1 MEKKKHKHRKTKLIV
16 EILAAALPFFIITVG
31 LVSFV
36 LYRGM
41 MDSFIK
47 AKEELMDDD
56 LEVIYKNIFYHNIDW
71 FWDAAESDPDLVTSE
86 ITPVEQ
92 AYYDSYCSRVLADNA
107 TVDPKDRDIEWFN
120 SLENDYVR
128 NYYVKETMKEIRDEC
143 EWEMR
148 YGNGKY
154 STIFLIDPRE
164 GHQGFVFYNIC
175 DYHGTAL
182 NTGDTGVFDLADYP
196 VVQKRLS
203 ENASTTF
210 FDTCYDFP
218 QQGIYYVAYKPIMV
232 EGKIRAFVGIGYF
245 WADFLEDVLKI
256 LLGLALSLLWGL
268 GIVFAVIF
276 VLVYLRAVRPAEN
289 MQKSVREYTR
299 TKDGKALLSNMKYRT
314 FPNEFGRL
322 SRDIAD
328 LAEEIDEYTREIV
341 TFAEEKER
349 VSTELDMAKNIQR
362 SQLPGVF
369 PPFPERSEFDIYAS
383 MTPAKEVGG
392 DFYDF
397 FFVDDDHLALVMA
410 DVSGKGVPA
419 ALFMMISK
427 VLIHNYAMLGLSPHE
442 VIEKTNASICENNDA
457 KMFVTVWFGILEIST
472 GKVTACNAGHE
483 YPVISRNGGV
493 FELFKDK
500 HGFVVGGIA
509 DKKYTDYVFILGKGE
524 TLFVY
529 TDGVPEATDSSNNLY
544 GTDRLIAAM
553 NAAVCST
560 PQDLLNKVHEDVSLF
575 AGDAPQF
582 DDLTMMAVKLIG
594 EGQSG
599 QT

>member
-120 SLENDYVR
+120 SLENDYIR

-203 ENASTTF
+203 
-210 FDTCYDFP
+210 
-218 QQGIYYVAYKPIMV
+218 
-232 EGKIRAFVGIGYF
+232 
-245 WADFLEDVLKI
+245 
-256 LLGLALSLLWGL
+256 
-268 GIVFAVIF
+268 
-276 VLVYLRAVRPAEN
+276 
-289 MQKSVREYTR
+289 
-299 TKDGKALLSNMKYRT
+299 
-314 FPNEFGRL
+314 
-322 SRDIAD
+322 
-328 LAEEIDEYTREIV
+328 
-341 TFAEEKER
+341 
-349 VSTELDMAKNIQR
+349 
-362 SQLPGVF
+362 
-369 PPFPERSEFDIYAS
+369 
-383 MTPAKEVGG
+383 
-392 DFYDF
+392 
-397 FFVDDDHLALVMA
+397 
-410 DVSGKGVPA
+410 
-419 ALFMMISK
+419 
-427 VLIHNYAMLGLSPHE
+427 
-442 VIEKTNASICENNDA
+442 
-457 KMFVTVWFGILEIST
+457 
-472 GKVTACNAGHE
+472 
-483 YPVISRNGGV
+483 
-493 FELFKDK
+493 
-500 HGFVVGGIA
+500 
-509 DKKYTDYVFILGKGE
+509 
-524 TLFVY
+524 
-529 TDGVPEATDSSNNLY
+529 
-544 GTDRLIAAM
+544 
-553 NAAVCST
+553 
-560 PQDLLNKVHEDVSLF
+560 
-575 AGDAPQF
+575 
-582 DDLTMMAVKLIG
+582 
-594 EGQSG
+594 
-599 QT
+599 